1 MIGVC
6 FEWVA
11 DWYGSVTA
19 PYSGINPVG
28 PETGSV
34 RLRRS
39 FYTSAPT
46 GRILKPFST
55 AYYGNKAPGGD
66 EYGYRLCIHLKSLFE
81 E

>member
-11 DWYGSVTA
+11 DWYSSSIP
-19 PYSGINPVG
+19 PYDGTNPVG

-39 FYTSAPT
+39 FYTVAPT
-46 GRILKPFST
+46 GKILKPFST
-55 AYYGNKAPGGD
+55 AYYGSKAPGGD

-81 E
+81 K